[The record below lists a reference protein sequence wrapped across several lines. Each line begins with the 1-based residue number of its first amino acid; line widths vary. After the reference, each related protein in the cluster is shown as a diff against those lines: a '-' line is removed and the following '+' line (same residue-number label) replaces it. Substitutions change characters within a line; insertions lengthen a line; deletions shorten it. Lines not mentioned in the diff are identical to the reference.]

1 MYIPYLQ
8 HHSVTAM
15 TFKDFTR
22 FFMISAFLCMSFA
35 YAQTDAAAF
44 LGNSPKTD
52 TFYNLV
58 AKLYAENS
66 AEQAFQPLV
75 TIISGYLEN
84 NKNATLPVEKI
95 KHLHP
100 SCDAVYALTL
110 LQNQPLQKALSPKFA
125 KWLWGNQQRAA
136 LFMEY
141 FTLGKDNLPNV
152 MDILETLYNHD
163 QTSRDEFFPL
173 MLAIALVWDSP
184 RPPMHGQIGENNIPS
199 NNPDIKNRYDFFH
212 QLYGTHRSAI
222 PFSRLTVSALCFVV
236 DAPIPVD
243 ELQWAAKNI
252 KGGKYDKIFKSI
264 KYDHK
269 RLEAGQF
276 SWPNGP
282 YTLQSIQKNGGI
294 CVDQAAYTA
303 IAAKSRGVPSI
314 FFSGAGKRGFH
325 AWAAVMKG
333 NGKWD
338 MDIGRYE
345 NDEYTAGNAVHPQTG
360 IGYNDHLVKLL
371 CDNLQHENESI
382 QSNAYVRI
390 AQTLA
395 GLQIKKAAITAAKQ
409 AIFTNQTNLT
419 AWDVYASLIKDDHK
433 KLMECYENQ
442 AKAFN
447 NYPDIVLI
455 VRQQQAEALRQKGDD
470 ATAEKVLERARRSIK
485 DRDDLERKSFKSNL
499 SDNFD
504 DENADPVA
512 VRLKYEPFLKS
523 KRKDGVKIVTEL
535 NAYLDFTKKTGQ
547 TQEAVKF
554 LNTFVRSLDRGSGKQ
569 IESDPQFADWD
580 KKIMIQ
586 AHLNNNDEKSA
597 EKIRKKMGK

>member
-1 MYIPYLQ
+1 MIVKKTHFLIA
-8 HHSVTAM
+8 VTA
-15 TFKDFTR
+15 
-22 FFMISAFLCMSFA
+22 ILLALSAA
-35 YAQTDAAAF
+35 AQTDAAAF
-44 LGNSPKTD
+44 LGQSPKSD

-58 AKLYAENS
+58 AKLYAENNVGE
-66 AEQAFQPLV
+66 ALQPLV
-75 TIISGYLEN
+75 TIISSYFDD
-84 NKNATLPVEKI
+84 NKNAALPVEKI
-95 KHLHP
+95 RRLQP
-100 SCDAVYALTL
+100 PCDAVYALSL
-110 LQNQPLQKALSPKFA
+110 LQGQPLSKAPSQKFA
-125 KWLWGNQQRAA
+125 KWLWGNPQRSA

-141 FTLGKDNLPNV
+141 FAPGRDNLPNV
-152 MDILETLYNHD
+152 IDILETLYNHD
-163 QTSRDEFFPL
+163 QASRDEFFPL

-199 NNPDIKNRYDFFH
+199 NNPDIKNRYDFFQH
-212 QLYGTHRSAI
+212 LYGSHRSAI

-236 DAPIPVD
+236 DAPIPVE

-252 KGGKYDKIFKSI
+252 KGGKYEKIFQSI

-269 RLEAGQF
+269 RLENGQF

-338 MDIGRYE
+338 MDVGRYE

-360 IGYNDHLVKLL
+360 VGYNDHLVKLL
-371 CDNLQHENESI
+371 CDKLQKENESI
-382 QSNAYVRI
+382 QSNAYTRI

-395 GLQIKKAAITAAKQ
+395 GLQFKKAAVTAVRQ
-409 AIFTNQTNLT
+409 AIVANQTNLT
-419 AWDVYASLIKDDHK
+419 AWDVYENLVKDDHK

-442 AKAFN
+442 ARAFV
-447 NYPDIVLI
+447 NYPDVVLI
-455 VRQQQAEALRQKGDD
+455 VRQQQADALRQKGDD
-470 ATAEKVLERARRSIK
+470 ALAEKVLERAKRALR
-485 DRDDLERKSFKSNL
+485 DRDDLEKKAFKSNL
-499 SDNFD
+499 SVNLD

-512 VRLKYEPFLKS
+512 ARLKYESFLKS
-523 KRKDGVKIVTEL
+523 KRKDGVKILTEL
-535 NAYLDFTKKTGQ
+535 QAYLDFTKKTGQ
-547 TQEAVKF
+547 TQEAVRF

-569 IESDPQFADWD
+569 IDADPQFADWD

>member
-1 MYIPYLQ
+1 
-8 HHSVTAM
+8 M
-15 TFKDFTR
+15 TFKKTCFQFAVT
-22 FFMISAFLCMSFA
+22 AFLLA
-35 YAQTDAAAF
+35 LTVTAQTDVNAF

-58 AKLYAENS
+58 AKLYAEN
-66 AEQAFQPLV
+66 ACDQAFQPLV
-75 TIISGYLEN
+75 TIISGYLDEN
-84 NKNATLPVEKI
+84 KTAPLPVEKI
-95 KHLHP
+95 KRLHP

-110 LQNQPLQKALSPKFA
+110 LKSQPLAKAPSAKFT
-125 KWLWGNQQRAA
+125 KWLWCNQQRAA

-141 FTLGKDNLPNV
+141 FTPGKDNLPNV

-212 QLYGTHRSAI
+212 QLYSSHRSAI

-252 KGGKYDKIFKSI
+252 KGGKYDKIFQSI

-269 RLEAGQF
+269 RLETGQF

-338 MDIGRYE
+338 MDVGRYE

-360 IGYNDHLVKLL
+360 MGYNDHLVKLL
-371 CDNLQHENESI
+371 CDKLQHENESI

-395 GLQIKKAAITAAKQ
+395 GLQFKKAAITVARQ
-409 AIFTNQTNLT
+409 AIVNNQTNLT
-419 AWDVYASLIKDDHK
+419 AWDVYASLVKDDHK

-447 NYPDIVLI
+447 DYPDVVLI

-470 ATAEKVLERARRSIK
+470 ALAEKVLERARRSIK

-499 SDNFD
+499 SVNLD

-512 VRLKYEPFLKS
+512 ARLKYESFLKS

-554 LNTFVRSLDRGSGKQ
+554 LTTFVRSLDRGSGKQ

-597 EKIRKKMGK
+597 EKIRRKFGK

>member
-1 MYIPYLQ
+1 MCAAIL
-8 HHSVTAM
+8 
-15 TFKDFTR
+15 
-22 FFMISAFLCMSFA
+22 FA
-35 YAQTDAAAF
+35 PFANAQLDTKAI
-44 LGNSPKTD
+44 LGNSPKPENFREFVTKIYSGDNAAPLTD
-52 TFYNLV
+52 ATLQPLLDVISNYLDGNKETTLPQERL
-58 AKLYAENS
+58 KR
-66 AEQAFQPLV
+66 FQP
-75 TIISGYLEN
+75 
-84 NKNATLPVEKI
+84 A
-95 KHLHP
+95 
-100 SCDAVYALTL
+100 CDAFTAFRYA
-110 LQNQPLQKALSPKFA
+110 ALSHFPKVRSAKFA
-125 KWLWGNQQRAA
+125 KWLWMNPQRSA
-136 LFMEY
+136 LFLEY
-141 FTLGKDNLPNV
+141 YNQNDHLPAV
-152 MDILETLYNHD
+152 LDILETLYDHD

-173 MLAIALVWDSP
+173 MLALALVWDTP
-184 RPPMHGQIGENNIPS
+184 RPPMHGQIGSENVPS
-199 NNPDIKNRYDFFH
+199 NEPDIKRRYDFFK
-212 QLYGTHRSAI
+212 QLYASHRSAI
-222 PFSRLTVSALCFVV
+222 PFNKLTVSALCFVV

-252 KGGKYDKIFKSI
+252 KGGKYDKIFQSI

-269 RLEAGQF
+269 RLNNSQF
-276 SWPNGP
+276 VWPNGP

-360 IGYNDHLVKLL
+360 VSYNDHLVKLF
-371 CDNLQHENESI
+371 CDKLQRENESM
-382 QSNAYVRI
+382 QSNACVRI
-390 AQTLA
+390 ADVLSR
-395 GLQIKKAAITAAKQ
+395 LEFKKAASTAAKQ
-409 AIFTNQTNLT
+409 AIMANQTNLS
-419 AWDVYASLIKDDHK
+419 AWDVYADIVKDDHK

-442 AKAFN
+442 AKAFA
-447 NYPDIVLI
+447 NYPDVVLAI
-455 VRQQQAEALRQKGDD
+455 RQRQADILREKGDD
-470 ATAEKVLERARRSIK
+470 ALAEKILERARRGIK
-485 DRDDLERKSFKSNL
+485 DRDDLEKKAFKSNL
-499 SDNFD
+499 SVNLD

-512 VRLKYEPFLKS
+512 ARLKYESFLKS

-535 NAYLDFTKKTGQ
+535 NAYLDFTKKTNQ

-554 LNTFVRSLDRGSGKQ
+554 LSTFVRSLDRGSGKQ

>member
-1 MYIPYLQ
+1 MIY
-8 HHSVTAM
+8 
-15 TFKDFTR
+15 KDFLC
-22 FFMISAFLCMSFA
+22 FFMTLAFLCAPMIH
-35 YAQTDAAAF
+35 AQTDAAAF
-44 LGNSPKTD
+44 LGNSPKTE

-58 AKLYAENS
+58 AKLYAEN
-66 AEQAFQPLV
+66 ACDQAFQPLV
-75 TIISGYLEN
+75 TIISSYLDD
-84 NKNATLPVEKI
+84 NKNAPLPVEKI
-95 KHLHP
+95 RRLHP
-100 SCDAVYALTL
+100 ACDAVYALTL
-110 LQNQPLQKALSPKFA
+110 LKSQPLSKAPSAKFA
-125 KWLWGNQQRAA
+125 KWLWCNQQRAA
-136 LFMEY
+136 LFLEY
-141 FTLGKDNLPNV
+141 FTPGKDNLPNV
-152 MDILETLYNHD
+152 INILETLYNHD

-199 NNPDIKNRYDFFH
+199 NNPDIKNRYDFFQH
-212 QLYGTHRSAI
+212 LYGSHRSAI

-236 DAPIPVD
+236 DAPIPVE

-252 KGGKYDKIFKSI
+252 KGGKYDKIFQSI

-269 RLEAGQF
+269 RLETGQF

-338 MDIGRYE
+338 MDVGRYE

-371 CDNLQHENESI
+371 CDKLQRENESI

-395 GLQIKKAAITAAKQ
+395 GLQFKKAAITVARQ
-409 AIFTNQTNLT
+409 AIVTNQTNLT
-419 AWDVYASLIKDDHK
+419 AWDVYASLVKDNHK

-447 NYPDIVLI
+447 DYPDVVLI
-455 VRQQQAEALRQKGDD
+455 VRQQQADALREKGDD
-470 ATAEKVLERARRSIK
+470 ALAEKVLERARRSIR

-499 SDNFD
+499 SVNLD

-512 VRLKYEPFLKS
+512 ARLKYESFLKS

-586 AHLNNNDEKSA
+586 AHLNNNDEKTA

>member
-1 MYIPYLQ
+1 MYDSHLQ
-8 HHSVTAM
+8 HHSVIAM
-15 TFKDFTR
+15 IFKDFIR
-22 FFMISAFLCMSFA
+22 FFMISAILCMSFA
-35 YAQTDAAAF
+35 HAQTDAAAF
-44 LGNSPKTD
+44 LGKSPKTD

-66 AEQAFQPLV
+66 GEQAFQPLV
-75 TIISGYLEN
+75 TIISGYLDN
-84 NKNATLPVEKI
+84 NKNAALPVEKI
-95 KHLHP
+95 KRLHP
-100 SCDAVYALTL
+100 ACDAVYALTL
-110 LQNQPLQKALSPKFA
+110 LQSQPLQKALSPKFA

-141 FTLGKDNLPNV
+141 FTVGKDNLPNV

-184 RPPMHGQIGENNIPS
+184 RPPMHEQIGENNIPS
-199 NNPDIKNRYDFFH
+199 NNPDIQNRYDFFH
-212 QLYGTHRSAI
+212 QLYGSHRSAI

-252 KGGKYDKIFKSI
+252 KGGKYDKIFQSI
-264 KYDHK
+264 KYDQK
-269 RLEAGQF
+269 RVEAGQYN
-276 SWPNGP
+276 WPNGP
-282 YTLQSIQKNGGI
+282 YTLQNIQKYGGI
-294 CVDQAAYTA
+294 CVDQAAYTV
-303 IAAKSRGVPSI
+303 IAAKSRGIPSI

-338 MDIGRYE
+338 MDVGRYE

-371 CDNLQHENESI
+371 CDKLQHENESI
-382 QSNAYVRI
+382 QSNAYIRI

-395 GLQIKKAAITAAKQ
+395 GLQFKKAAVTAAKQ
-409 AIFTNQTNLT
+409 AILTNQTNLT
-419 AWDVYASLIKDDHK
+419 AWDVYASLVKDDHK

-447 NYPDIVLI
+447 DYPDVVLI
-455 VRQQQAEALRQKGDD
+455 VRQQQADALREKGDD

-485 DRDDLERKSFKSNL
+485 DRDDLERRSFKSNL
-499 SDNFD
+499 SVNLD

-512 VRLKYEPFLKS
+512 ARIKYESFLKS
-523 KRKDGVKIVTEL
+523 KRKDGVKILMEL

-547 TQEAVKF
+547 TQEAVRF
-554 LNTFVRSLDRGSGKQ
+554 LTTFVRSLDRESGKQ
-569 IESDPQFADWD
+569 IDADPQFADWD

-586 AHLNNNDEKSA
+586 AYLNNNDEKSA
-597 EKIRKKMGK
+597 EKIRRKMGK

>member
-1 MYIPYLQ
+1 MIY
-8 HHSVTAM
+8 
-15 TFKDFTR
+15 KDFLC
-22 FFMISAFLCMSFA
+22 FFMTLAFLCAPMIH
-35 YAQTDAAAF
+35 AQTDAAAF

-58 AKLYAENS
+58 AKLYAEN
-66 AEQAFQPLV
+66 ACDQAFQPLV
-75 TIISGYLEN
+75 TIISSYLDD
-84 NKNATLPVEKI
+84 NKNAPLPVEKI
-95 KHLHP
+95 RRLHP
-100 SCDAVYALTL
+100 ACDAVYALTL
-110 LQNQPLQKALSPKFA
+110 LKSQPLSKAPSAKFA
-125 KWLWGNQQRAA
+125 KWLWCNQQRAA

-141 FTLGKDNLPNV
+141 FTPGKDNLPNV
-152 MDILETLYNHD
+152 MNILETLYNHD
-163 QTSRDEFFPL
+163 QNSRDEFFPL

-199 NNPDIKNRYDFFH
+199 NNPDIKNRYDFFQH
-212 QLYGTHRSAI
+212 LYGSHRSAI

-236 DAPIPVD
+236 DAPIPVE

-252 KGGKYDKIFKSI
+252 KGGKYDKIFQSI

-269 RLEAGQF
+269 RLETGQF

-338 MDIGRYE
+338 MDVGRYE

-371 CDNLQHENESI
+371 CDKLQRENESI
-382 QSNAYVRI
+382 QSNAYTRI

-395 GLQIKKAAITAAKQ
+395 GLQFKKAAITVARQ
-409 AIFTNQTNLT
+409 AIVTNQTNLT
-419 AWDVYASLIKDDHK
+419 AWDVYASLVKDDHK

-447 NYPDIVLI
+447 DYPDVVLI
-455 VRQQQAEALRQKGDD
+455 VRQQQADALREKGDD
-470 ATAEKVLERARRSIK
+470 ALAEKVLERARRSIR
-485 DRDDLERKSFKSNL
+485 DRDDLEKKSFKSNL
-499 SDNFD
+499 SVNLD

-512 VRLKYEPFLKS
+512 ARLKYESFLKS

>member
-1 MYIPYLQ
+1 
-8 HHSVTAM
+8 M
-15 TFKDFTR
+15 TL
-22 FFMISAFLCMSFA
+22 AFLCA
-35 YAQTDAAAF
+35 PLAHAQLDVKAI
-44 LGNSPKTD
+44 LGNSPKTE

-58 AKLYAENS
+58 AKLYAEN
-66 AEQAFQPLV
+66 ACDQAFQPLV
-75 TIISGYLEN
+75 TLISGYLDD
-84 NKNATLPVEKI
+84 NKNAPLPVEKI
-95 KHLHP
+95 RRLHP
-100 SCDAVYALTL
+100 ACDAVYALTL
-110 LQNQPLQKALSPKFA
+110 LKSQPLSKAPSAKFA
-125 KWLWGNQQRAA
+125 KWLWCNQQRAA

-141 FTLGKDNLPNV
+141 FTPGKDNLPNV
-152 MDILETLYNHD
+152 MDILETLYIHD

-199 NNPDIKNRYDFFH
+199 NIPDIKNRYDFFQH
-212 QLYGTHRSAI
+212 LYGSHRSAI

-236 DAPIPVD
+236 DAPIPVE

-252 KGGKYDKIFKSI
+252 KGGKYDKIFQSI

-269 RLEAGQF
+269 RLETGQF

-338 MDIGRYE
+338 MDVGRYE

-360 IGYNDHLVKLL
+360 MAYNDHLVKLL
-371 CDNLQHENESI
+371 CDKLQKENESI

-395 GLQIKKAAITAAKQ
+395 GLQFKKAAITVARQ
-409 AIFTNQTNLT
+409 AIVTNQTNLT
-419 AWDVYASLIKDDHK
+419 AWDVYANLVKDDHK

-447 NYPDIVLI
+447 DYPDVVLI
-455 VRQQQAEALRQKGDD
+455 VRQQQADALREKGDD
-470 ATAEKVLERARRSIK
+470 ALAEKVLERARRSIR

-499 SDNFD
+499 SVNLD

-512 VRLKYEPFLKS
+512 ARLKYESFLKS